1 MRRWNFRKAPQADW
15 NGPLYNLKERTG
27 ERKPEPNSNP
37 FHETLMPTAAFIAI
51 GDEILA
57 GKFEDKN
64 SPFMIQRLR
73 EQGVDL
79 KRVVVVP
86 DDRDT
91 IADEVRYCSER
102 FDHVFTS
109 GGIGP
114 THDDITLEAIAQ
126 AFGEPLVLFKEIVDL
141 LRRRFGEEIPE
152 PALQM
157 ARLPESTLLH
167 WEDGLKFPLV
177 SVHNVFIFPGVP
189 SFLRIKFEA
198 GAHKWM
204 GDPIYTA
211 KVVTQSDEV
220 GIAHTLSEAE
230 SRWPQVSVGSYPR
243 FDDGPFHVIA
253 TIEGRDAEMV
263 EACRTWLE
271 AELPNGESPAPSE

>member
-1 MRRWNFRKAPQADW
+1 
-15 NGPLYNLKERTG
+15 
-27 ERKPEPNSNP
+27 
-37 FHETLMPTAAFIAI
+37 MPTAAFIAI

-57 GKFEDKN
+57 GKFEDQN
-64 SPFMIQRLR
+64 SPYMIRRLR

-86 DDRDT
+86 DDLDT
-91 IADEVRYCSER
+91 IAHEVRFCSER
-102 FDHVFTS
+102 YDHVFTS

-126 AFGEPLVLFKEIVDL
+126 AFEEPLVLFEEIVAL
-141 LRRRFGEEIPE
+141 MRRRFGEEIPD

-157 ARLPESTLLH
+157 ARLPESTQLH

-177 SVHNVFIFPGVP
+177 SVHNVFVFPGVP

-204 GDPIYTA
+204 GEPVTTA
-211 KVVTQSDEV
+211 RVVTQSDEV
-220 GIAHTLSEAE
+220 GIAAILAAAE
-230 SRWPQVSVGSYPR
+230 ERWPQVSVGSYPR

-253 TIEGRDAEMV
+253 TIEGRNPEQV
-263 EACRTWLE
+263 EACRAWLE
-271 AELPNGESPAPSE
+271 SKLPSRVPPSPSEEP